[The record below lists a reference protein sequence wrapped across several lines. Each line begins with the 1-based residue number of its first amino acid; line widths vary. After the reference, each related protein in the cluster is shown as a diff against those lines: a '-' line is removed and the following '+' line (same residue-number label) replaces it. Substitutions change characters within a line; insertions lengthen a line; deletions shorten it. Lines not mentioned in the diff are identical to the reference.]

1 MNITRE
7 NIDELNAVI
16 KLTIDKD
23 DYEQKVADV
32 LKTYQKK
39 ANMPG
44 FRPGKVPA
52 GLIKKM
58 YGNAVLVDEINKL
71 VSENLSNYLTENEL
85 NILGEPLP
93 SEDQQPIDFDTQD
106 SFEFAFDIA
115 LSPSVEVKLNKR
127 EKLPYYHIAVS
138 DDMLD
143 GQIKNLTGRFGTNE
157 VVEAVTEKSLAKGD
171 FVQVDKDGNAVEGGI
186 VAEDAVMS
194 IAIVKND
201 AQKKKLLGKKVGE
214 EVVFD
219 VKKAFPN
226 DTEISYLLKIT
237 KEQAAEVKGD
247 YKFTIKEITE
257 FIEPELNKEL
267 FDKLFGPG
275 VVSTE
280 EEMKTKVKEDLQRNF
295 EMESEYKFAIDAREK
310 LTAKL
315 DVNLPEAFLKRW
327 LKATDRGEE
336 KMSDEQIDTDMP
348 KFMEDLKWQ
357 LIKNEI
363 IRSNELKVEE
373 KDVVDYAKKSARM
386 QFMQYGLTNLP
397 DEHIEGYAMDM
408 LKKEDQGRRMAEAA
422 IQEKVMAFIKEAVK
436 LDDQEV
442 SRDDFNKLFDNN

>member
-1 MNITRE
+1 M
-7 NIDELNAVI
+7 
-16 KLTIDKD
+16 
-23 DYEQKVADV
+23 
-32 LKTYQKK
+32 
-39 ANMPG
+39 
-44 FRPGKVPA
+44 
-52 GLIKKM
+52 
-58 YGNAVLVDEINKL
+58 VDEINKL

-93 SEDQQPIDFDTQD
+93 SEAQQPIDFDTQD

-115 LSPSVEVKLNKR
+115 LSPTVEVKLSKR
-127 EKLPYYHIAVS
+127 EKLPYYQIEVS

-143 GQIKNLTGRFGTNE
+143 GQIKNLTGRFGTND
-157 VVEAVTEKSLAKGD
+157 VVEAVTEQSLAKGD
-171 FVQVDKDGNAVEGGI
+171 FVQVDKDGNPVEDGI

-194 IAIVKND
+194 MAIVKND

-247 YKFTIKEITE
+247 FKFTIKEITE

-295 EMESEYKFAIDAREK
+295 EMESEYKFAMDAREK
-310 LTAKL
+310 LTSKL
-315 DVNLPEAFLKRW
+315 DVQLPEEFLKRW

-336 KMSDEQIDTDMP
+336 KMSDEQIDNDMP

-436 LDDQEV
+436 IDEQNI
-442 SRDDFNKLFDNN
+442 SREDFNKLFDNN